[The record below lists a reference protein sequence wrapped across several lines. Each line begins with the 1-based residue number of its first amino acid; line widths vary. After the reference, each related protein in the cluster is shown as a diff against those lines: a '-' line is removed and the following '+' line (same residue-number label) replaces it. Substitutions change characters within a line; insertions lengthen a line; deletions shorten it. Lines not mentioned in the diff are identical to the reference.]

1 MGSQDSLL
9 VGSDHKL
16 LLLLLNSGLLLT
28 HNKLLLGPNN
38 HLKMGFETFKRAKIS
53 YLI

>member
-1 MGSQDSLL
+1 M
-9 VGSDHKL
+9 GSDHKL

-38 HLKMGFETFKRAKIS
+38 HLKMGFETFKHAKIS